1 MCPGKPGSAVMAD
14 DAKNQWCFGKESVE
28 AAIAAVGRGELVSCH
43 PPLVD
48 SARSSFSFRS
58 FCCNFLALAQQRHS
72 IGAWHTWPM
81 SCSIFPRGLQC
92 GTFACFMTPA
102 APLRPPLWQVVVV
115 DDEDRENEGDLIM
128 AV

>member
-48 SARSSFSFRS
+48 SARSSCSFRS
-58 FCCNFLALAQQRHS
+58 LCCNFLAFAQQRHS
-72 IGAWHTWPM
+72 MGLAHMADVMRHIFARISMRHFCM
-81 SCSIFPRGLQC
+81 FHDASCAS
-92 GTFACFMTPA
+92 PA
-102 APLRPPLWQVVVV
+102 SSLA
-115 DDEDRENEGDLIM
+115 GGGGG
-128 AV
+128 